1 MSFQNTSRQ
10 KSFLTCDSS
19 YITTIPSE
27 KSLNEKVTK
36 FVRKNNQ
43 NTLEGS
49 QSSKNIKLS
58 NYSATNSNKSV
69 LEVPKTVYGNP
80 EIHMIGLNKVKSQ
93 KNFTLTHHSLN
104 QSYLVEEKTPNDV
117 EASIKYLPM
126 SDVLNY
132 NGKPIQN
139 IRLIERRLL
148 NKVKLGM
155 AYY

>member
-1 MSFQNTSRQ
+1 MSFQNSSKQ
-10 KSFLTCDSS
+10 KSFLTCDNS

-27 KSLNEKVTK
+27 KSLNEKITK
-36 FVRKNNQ
+36 FVRKNKQ
-43 NTLEGS
+43 IILESS

-58 NYSATNSNKSV
+58 NYPASTSNKSV
-69 LEVPKTVYGNP
+69 LEIPKRVNGNP
-80 EIHMIGLNKVKSQ
+80 EIYVEGLNKAKSQ
-93 KNFTLTHHSLN
+93 KNFTLEHHSLN
-104 QSYLVEEKTPNDV
+104 QSYLLEEKTPNDV